1 MRKFKIME
9 FKLIAE
15 YFDKLEKISSRLQL
29 TALLTDL
36 FKKSDKNV
44 IDKVVYLIQGKL
56 WPDFLGYPEIGV
68 GEKLLIKAI
77 SIATG
82 VKEDVI
88 DEQLKTIGDLGEV
101 AMRLKN
107 TQQSNSIL
115 SFLGAKP
122 SEGLTVEETYEALAK
137 IALASGEGS
146 RDIKIRSLAGLLKKA
161 TPIEAKY
168 LVRFVDGRLRVGI
181 GDATIMDAL
190 STAFTGNTSY
200 RPLIERAYNLRADLG
215 NIAKVI
221 AEQGIESLK
230 GIKPEVGIPIR
241 PMLAERL
248 NDPAEILAK
257 VGGEALV
264 DYKYDGERAQIHK
277 KGNEIRIFSRRLEN
291 ITNMY
296 PDVVEYVKEY
306 VNANEV
312 IIEGE
317 IVAVDPESNEIRP
330 FQELMHRRRKNDINE
345 AMKEYPVN
353 VYLFDLMFY
362 EGEDYTIK
370 PLPERRK
377 KLEEVLKS
385 NDKLHIAHHIYTN
398 DVEKLTEFFYEAISN
413 GGEGV
418 MVKSISKDSIYQAGS
433 RGFLWIKLKRD
444 YQSQMADSVDL
455 VVVGAFYG
463 RGKRGGKLSSLLM
476 AAYDPETDTF
486 KTVCKVASGFSDAEL
501 DELQKKLMEIKLD
514 SKDPRVESELEPD
527 IWVEPKYVA
536 EIIGA
541 EITLSPEHTCCK
553 GMVTKD
559 AGLSVRFPRFIRWRD
574 DKSIED
580 ATTPKE
586 IYEMYKMKL
595 TKKED
600 KSTDET

>member
-1 MRKFKIME
+1 ME

-15 YFDKLEKISSRLQL
+15 YFDKLERISSRLQL

-36 FKKSDKNV
+36 FRKSDKNV

-82 VKEDVI
+82 VKEEVI
-88 DEQLKTIGDLGEV
+88 EEKLKAMGDLGDV
-101 AMRLKN
+101 AMKLKSS
-107 TQQSNSIL
+107 QQTGSIL
-115 SFLGAKP
+115 SFLGAKS
-122 SEGLTVEETYEALAK
+122 SEGLTVEEVYDSLTKVALAT
-137 IALASGEGS
+137 GEGS
-146 RDIKIRSLAGLLKKA
+146 RDIKVRSLAGLLKKA
-161 TPIEAKY
+161 TPLEAKY
-168 LVRFVDGRLRVGI
+168 IVRFVDGRLRVGI

-190 STAFTGNTSY
+190 SIAFAGNNSY

-221 AEQGIESLK
+221 AEQGIEALK
-230 GIKPEVGIPIR
+230 GIKPQVGIPIR

-277 KGNEIRIFSRRLEN
+277 KGNEVHIFSRRLEN
-291 ITNMY
+291 ITHMY
-296 PDVVEYVKEY
+296 PDVVEYVRDY
-306 VNANEV
+306 INANEV

-317 IVAVDPESNEIRP
+317 IVAVDPESDEIRP
-330 FQELMHRRRKNDINE
+330 FQELMHRKRKNDINE

-353 VYLFDLMFY
+353 VYLFDLMYY
-362 EGEDYTIK
+362 EGEDYTVK
-370 PLPERRK
+370 PLLERRK
-377 KLEEVLKS
+377 KLEEIIKP
-385 NDKLHIAHHIYTN
+385 NDKIHIAHHIYTN
-398 DVEKLTEFFYEAISN
+398 DVKKLTEFFYDAISN
-413 GGEGV
+413 GAEGV
-418 MVKSISKDSIYQAGS
+418 MVKSISKDSIYQAGA

-514 SKDPRVESELEPD
+514 RKDPRVDSELEPD
-527 IWVEPKYVA
+527 MWVEPKLVA

-559 AGLSVRFPRFIRWRD
+559 AGLSIRFPRFIRWRD

-595 TKKED
+595 TRKED
-600 KSTDET
+600 KSADET

>member
-1 MRKFKIME
+1 ME

-36 FKKSDKNV
+36 FKKADKNV

-56 WPDFLGYPEIGV
+56 WPDFLGYPELGV

-77 SIATG
+77 SIAVN
-82 VKEDVI
+82 VKEEVVE
-88 DEQLKTIGDLGEV
+88 EQLKVVGDLGEV
-101 AMRLKN
+101 AMRLKK
-107 TQQSNSIL
+107 TPQSASIL
-115 SFLGAKP
+115 SFLGAQ
-122 SEGLTVEETYEALAK
+122 SNEGLTVEETYESLTK

-161 TPIEAKY
+161 SPLEAKY
-168 LVRFVDGRLRVGI
+168 IVRFVDGRLRVGI

-190 STAFTGNTSY
+190 STAFTGSTSF

-215 NIAKVI
+215 NIAKII
-221 AEQGIESLK
+221 AQQGVEALK
-230 GIKPEVGIPIR
+230 DIKPQVGIPIR
-241 PMLAERL
+241 PMLAERMS
-248 NDPAEILAK
+248 DPAEILAK

-277 KGNEIRIFSRRLEN
+277 KDKEVYIFSRRLEN
-291 ITNMY
+291 ITRMY
-296 PDVVEYVKEY
+296 PDVVEYVREY
-306 VNANEV
+306 INANEV

-330 FQELMHRRRKNDINE
+330 FQELMHRKRKNDINE
-345 AMKEYPVN
+345 AIKEYPVN
-353 VYLFDLMFY
+353 VYLFDLMLY
-362 EGEDYTIK
+362 EDADYTMK

-377 KLEEVLKS
+377 KLEEVIKP

-398 DVEKLTEFFYEAISN
+398 NVDKLMEFFYDAISN
-413 GGEGV
+413 GAEGV
-418 MVKSISKDSIYQAGS
+418 MVKSVAKDSIYQAGS

-444 YQSQMADSVDL
+444 YQSEMADSVDL

-514 SKDPRVESELEPD
+514 KKDPRVDSQLEPD

-553 GMVTKD
+553 DMVSKG

-595 TKKED
+595 RKKEEEQH
-600 KSTDET
+600 TDEA

>member
-1 MRKFKIME
+1 ME

-77 SIATG
+77 SIATNM
-82 VKEDVI
+82 KEESI
-88 DEQLKTIGDLGEV
+88 EEQLKAIGDLGEV
-101 AMRLKN
+101 VMRLKN

-115 SFLGAKP
+115 SFLGAKTT
-122 SEGLTVEETYEALAK
+122 EGLTVEEVYDALNK

-161 TPIEAKY
+161 TSLEAKY

-190 STAFTGNTSY
+190 STAFTGNTSF

-215 NIAKVI
+215 NIAKIV
-221 AEQGIESLK
+221 AEQGIEALK

-248 NDPAEILAK
+248 SDPAEILAK

-277 KGNEIRIFSRRLEN
+277 KGNEVYIFSRRLEN

-296 PDVVEYVKEY
+296 PDVIEYVKDY
-306 VNANEV
+306 VNANQV

-345 AMKEYPVN
+345 AIKEYPVN

-362 EGEDYTIK
+362 EGEDYTVKI
-370 PLPERRK
+370 LPQRRK
-377 KLEEVLKS
+377 KLEEILKQ

-398 DVEKLTEFFYEAISN
+398 QVDKLMEFFYDAVSN

-486 KTVCKVASGFSDAEL
+486 KTVCKVASGFSDVEL
-501 DELQKKLMEIKLD
+501 DELQKKLMEIKLNN
-514 SKDPRVESELEPD
+514 KDPRVESKLEPD

-536 EIIGA
+536 EVIGA
-541 EITLSPEHTCCK
+541 EITLSPEHTCCL
-553 GMVTKD
+553 GMINKE

-580 ATTPKE
+580 ATTPNE

-600 KSTDET
+600 KPVDEVS

>member
-1 MRKFKIME
+1 ME

-36 FKKSDKNV
+36 FKKADKNV

-56 WPDFLGYPEIGV
+56 WPDFLGYPELGV

-77 SIATG
+77 SIATN
-82 VKEDVI
+82 VKEEIVE
-88 DEQLKTIGDLGEV
+88 EQLKTIGDLGEV
-101 AMRLKN
+101 AMRLKK
-107 TQQSNSIL
+107 TPQSASIL
-115 SFLGAKP
+115 SFLGAQTT
-122 SEGLTVEETYEALAK
+122 EGLTVEETYDALTK

-161 TPIEAKY
+161 SPLEAKY
-168 LVRFVDGRLRVGI
+168 IVRFVDGRLRVGI

-190 STAFTGNTSY
+190 STAFTGSVSY
-200 RPLIERAYNLRADLG
+200 RSLIERAYNLRADLG
-215 NIAKVI
+215 NIAKII
-221 AEQGIESLK
+221 AQQGAEALK
-230 GIKPEVGIPIR
+230 DIKPQVGIPIR

-248 NDPAEILAK
+248 NDPTEILAK

-277 KGNEIRIFSRRLEN
+277 KDKEIYIFSRRLEN
-291 ITNMY
+291 ITKMY
-296 PDVVEYVKEY
+296 PDVVEYVREY
-306 VNANEV
+306 INANEV

-330 FQELMHRRRKNDINE
+330 FQELMHRKRKNDIQE
-345 AMKEYPVN
+345 AIKEYPVN
-353 VYLFDLMFY
+353 VYLFDLMYY
-362 EGEDYTIK
+362 ENEDYTMK

-377 KLEEVLKS
+377 KLEEVIKP

-398 DVEKLTEFFYEAISN
+398 NVDKLTEFFYDAISN
-413 GGEGV
+413 GAEGV
-418 MVKSISKDSIYQAGS
+418 MVKSIAKDSIYQAGS

-444 YQSQMADSVDL
+444 YQSEMADSVDL

-514 SKDPRVESELEPD
+514 NKDPRVDSELVPD

-586 IYEMYKMKL
+586 IYEMYKLKL
-595 TKKED
+595 KKKEETPQ
-600 KSTDET
+600 SDEA